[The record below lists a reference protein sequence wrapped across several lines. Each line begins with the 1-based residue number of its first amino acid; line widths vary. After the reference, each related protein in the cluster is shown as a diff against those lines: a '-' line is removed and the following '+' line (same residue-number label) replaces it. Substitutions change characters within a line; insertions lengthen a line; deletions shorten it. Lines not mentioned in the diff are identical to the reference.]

1 MDVVM
6 KAKNELDQRVGE
18 RLRGR
23 RLKMGLSQTELGA
36 AAGVSFQQVQKYER
50 GTNRISASRMIQFAE
65 KLGVSAAYFVEGFD
79 GESKAIGNT
88 IKSARAIDLVAAS
101 NEGTAVLEAM
111 AQMKPNSS
119 QIHGDASTSCARDG
133 VSGQSGARRVVG
145 PLLDRVENCARCAG
159 QTKHRRCS
167 RDIRSDGKSLGAS
180 HHSPRRC

>member
-23 RLKMGLSQTELGA
+23 RLKMGLSRTELGA

-79 GESKAIGNT
+79 AT
-88 IKSARAIDLVAAS
+88 
-101 NEGTAVLEAM
+101 
-111 AQMKPNSS
+111 
-119 QIHGDASTSCARDG
+119 
-133 VSGQSGARRVVG
+133 RR
-145 PLLDRVENCARCAG
+145 P
-159 QTKHRRCS
+159 
-167 RDIRSDGKSLGAS
+167 
-180 HHSPRRC
+180 